1 MQANSSFCFYF
12 LFFINPVEVWG
23 SPLSFQSRGLPNE
36 IRVFW
41 CPLPLRFGGGLACLG
56 AGMLNTLKIILSWLQ
71 SRESGSPAR
80 SLTPSWGGS
89 LWRDGDLGGGCER
102 GARLHLRCC
111 SACGDSGNLRRTA
124 QPSGKVAGS
133 LAVAVFV
140 FWALRDSVL
149 APNGCSPAF
158 LNFIF
163 PMVQAL

>member
-71 SRESGSPAR
+71 SRESEAPRAPSPHRGEEACGGTGIWGVGVKGVR
-80 SLTPSWGGS
+80 VCTCGAVQRAGTPGTFAGRPSQAGRWRD
-89 LWRDGDLGGGCER
+89 LWRS
-102 GARLHLRCC
+102 RCLYF
-111 SACGDSGNLRRTA
+111 GR
-124 QPSGKVAGS
+124 
-133 LAVAVFV
+133 FV
-140 FWALRDSVL
+140 TR
-149 APNGCSPAF
+149 C
-158 LNFIF
+158 
-163 PMVQAL
+163 

>member
-1 MQANSSFCFYF
+1 M
-12 LFFINPVEVWG
+12 G
-23 SPLSFQSRGLPNE
+23 STLSFQSRDLPNE

-80 SLTPSWGGS
+80 SLSPSWGEKLVAG
-89 LWRDGDLGGGCER
+89 RGFGGGGWER

-124 QPSGKVAGS
+124 QPSGKVAGF

-149 APNGCSPAF
+149 ATNGCSSAF